1 MAQTK
6 KKQSFE
12 ESLLRLDEIV
22 KALEQGEVP
31 LDRALTLFEEGT
43 RLLKSCGKQL
53 DQAEQKVVRLV
64 KGEDGSPIE
73 HPFEEGEQ

>member
-1 MAQTK
+1 MQDAK

-22 KALEQGEVP
+22 KSLEQGEIP
-31 LDRALTLFEEGT
+31 LDKALTLFEEGT

-53 DQAEQKVVRLV
+53 DQAEQKVVRLM
-64 KGEDGSPIE
+64 KGEDGAPIE
-73 HPFEEGEQ
+73 SLFDEAE

>member
-6 KKQSFE
+6 KKPSFE

-31 LDRALTLFEEGT
+31 LDKALTLFEEGT
-43 RLLKSCGKQL
+43 RLLKACGKQL
-53 DQAEQKVVRLV
+53 DQAEQTVVQLT
-64 KGEDGSPIE
+64 KGEDGNPVE
-73 HPFEEGEQ
+73 LPFDERS